1 MIREKYN
8 KLKDTQFTLFSLY
21 YKKNIKKLRNLIS
34 LLFFLLPLI
43 ISLTG
48 IEEYPVNQSDFE
60 YSLFWIGF
68 IQSFIYWGPIGSIL
82 LSYNIISSDF
92 SNNTA
97 PIIYSSISR
106 RKYITSNAIFLLL
119 HQLLYIIISCIVF
132 SITGFILYERLVRI
146 EVFMM
151 GFTLITLLTI
161 FYLSFAFILSSLL
174 RNNIIA
180 LLIPL
185 FYIMFEMF
193 FINIDIELLSFKY
206 YTTLFWESFSLYTII
221 GKIIIN
227 SATMQDFYIGIV
239 VYISAP
245 SILLLASIYGIKLIE
260 IRTG

>member
-1 MIREKYN
+1 MIRMNFN

-21 YKKNIKKLRNLIS
+21 FKKNIKQLRNLIS

-68 IQSFIYWGPIGSIL
+68 IQSFFYWGPIGSIL
-82 LSYNIISSDF
+82 LSYNVISSDF

-119 HQLLYIIISCIVF
+119 HQLLYIIILCIGF
-132 SITGFILYERLVRI
+132 AISGFILYERLVRI
-146 EVFMM
+146 DVFMM
-151 GFTLITLLTI
+151 GFSLISLQSM

-174 RNNIIA
+174 RKNIIA

-185 FYIMFEMF
+185 FYIMFELV
-193 FINIDIELLSFKY
+193 FIQFDMELLSFIY
-206 YTTLFWESFSLYTII
+206 YTNLFWESFSLYSFI
-221 GKIIIN
+221 GRIIIN
-227 SATMQDFYIGIV
+227 SATMHDFYIGIV

-245 SILLLASIYGIKLIE
+245 SILLLGSIYGINLIE